1 MIIAEQEITITN
13 RHGDAIN
20 STLTL
25 PPHGAAGGMP
35 LLLVLHGFKGFR
47 NYSFLPWIAQHG
59 ASHGMAVL
67 RMCFSLNGMRN
78 TSWLVQST
86 DDFARN
92 TISRE
97 CDDVADMLAALT
109 SENCFDNLRAVW
121 DNTISL
127 LGHSRGGGVA
137 LVAARELVETNPT
150 ALRKVAVWNSVGTWN
165 RWTSRQADA
174 WKAAGTFEMQNQR
187 TLQMLNMHS
196 TYLEDI
202 ENNSARLDLIYAL
215 KALNNRVRFV
225 HAQHDLTVPLR
236 EIEDVAR
243 AATLVDSIRVVPN
256 TTHTF
261 GMEHPVHRI
270 TAGLVEALDNTFP
283 WIAQ

>member
-1 MIIAEQEITITN
+1 
-13 RHGDAIN
+13 
-20 STLTL
+20 
-25 PPHGAAGGMP
+25 
-35 LLLVLHGFKGFR
+35 
-47 NYSFLPWIAQHG
+47 
-59 ASHGMAVL
+59 
-67 RMCFSLNGMRN
+67 
-78 TSWLVQST
+78 
-86 DDFARN
+86 
-92 TISRE
+92 
-97 CDDVADMLAALT
+97 
-109 SENCFDNLRAVW
+109 
-121 DNTISL
+121 
-127 LGHSRGGGVA
+127 
-137 LVAARELVETNPT
+137 
-150 ALRKVAVWNSVGTWN
+150 
-165 RWTSRQADA
+165 
-174 WKAAGTFEMQNQR
+174 MQNQR
-187 TLQMLNMHS
+187 TLQMLNLHS
-196 TYLEDI
+196 TCLEDI